1 MPDLLAR
8 VDEAAAVIRAEWPQ
22 RPVAGI
28 VLGSGLSNFAASVI
42 CEASFENSRIPH
54 LPAATAL
61 GHQGRFVCGQLAG
74 VPVIVQQGR
83 LHAYEGHSFE
93 DITFP
98 IRVMQALGIESLV
111 LTNAA
116 GAVNPDYQC
125 GDIMLL
131 DDHINLMWGNPLTGV
146 HDERLG
152 ARFPDMS
159 QPYDAQLLE
168 QAEQIGRSLTPRIQ
182 RGVYVAMAGPS
193 YETAAEY
200 RMIQRLGGD
209 VVGMSTVPEVLV
221 ARQAGLRVLAMS
233 VVSNVFRPLG
243 CDTTTGHA
251 VIETVASVEP
261 ILRQIVTGVLGQQ

>member
-1 MPDLLAR
+1 MPNLLTR
-8 VDEAAAVIRAEWPQ
+8 IDEAAAVIRAKWPL

-28 VLGSGLSNFAASVI
+28 VLGSGLSNLAASVN
-42 CEASFENSRIPH
+42 CEASFENSCIPH
-54 LPAATAL
+54 LPTATAL
-61 GHQGRFVCGQLAG
+61 GHQGRFLCGQLAG

-93 DITFP
+93 DVTFP
-98 IRVMQALGIESLV
+98 VRVMQALGIEVLV

-116 GAVNPDYQC
+116 GAVNPDYEC

-131 DDHINLMWGNPLTGV
+131 EDHINLMWGNPLTGV
-146 HDERLG
+146 HDDRLG

-159 QPYDAQLLE
+159 QPYDAKLLE
-168 QAEQIGRSLTPRIQ
+168 QAEQIGRSLTTRIQ
-182 RGVYVAMAGPS
+182 RGVYVAMSGPS
-193 YETAAEY
+193 YETSAEY

-233 VVSNVFRPLG
+233 VVSNVFRPHSSAP
-243 CDTTTGHA
+243 TTGHA
-251 VIETVASVEP
+251 VVETVAAVEP
-261 ILRQIVTGVLGQQ
+261 ILQQIVTGVLRQQ